1 MKDFKTFSSVDEAKD
16 NNVKDV
22 YSKVDVD
29 KVLKHIVI
37 KLKRA
42 IKNVIESDEEVINVV
57 SDAVTA
63 AEKKANLDLNNSEFS
78 KVEKLVLNYCMN
90 STTVERLL
98 GIKV

>member
-42 IKNVIESDEEVINVV
+42 IKNVIESDEVINVV

-90 STTVERLL
+90 STTVERLF
-98 GIKV
+98 GS